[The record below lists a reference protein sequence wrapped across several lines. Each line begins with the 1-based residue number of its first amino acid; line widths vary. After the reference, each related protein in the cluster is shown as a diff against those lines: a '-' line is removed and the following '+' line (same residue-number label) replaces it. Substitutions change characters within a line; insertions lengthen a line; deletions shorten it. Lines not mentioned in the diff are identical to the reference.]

1 MLRNKAVFCLEVFTN
16 VYKCDIIVM
25 TSSAAMNI

>member
-1 MLRNKAVFCLEVFTN
+1 MCSVWRSLFTN
-16 VYKCDIIVM
+16 VYKCDAIM